1 METVFFCAML
11 AVIMLITGIFLIIF
25 GNKTKEDGKKDL
37 VKIIIGWILFA
48 VSILGLIVSF
58 LVYIY
63 LAGGITAA
71 YLFIFLSPLF
81 ILAGFIIMLA
91 FGISSLVEGFRRNK
105 DGKRDPSAMIRGWA
119 LLFLSIA
126 MVSVIITTLAILFN
140 DYSNS
145 RGDTPVAFM

>member
-48 VSILGLIVSF
+48 VSILTLIVSF

-91 FGISSLVEGFRRNK
+91 IGISSLVEGFRRNK
-105 DGKRDPSAMIRGWA
+105 EGKRDPSAMIRGWT

>member
-48 VSILGLIVSF
+48 VSILTLIVSF

-71 YLFIFLSPLF
+71 YLFIFISPLF
-81 ILAGFIIMLA
+81 ILAGFILMLA

-105 DGKRDPSAMIRGWA
+105 EGKRDPSAMIRGWA

>member
-48 VSILGLIVSF
+48 VSILTLIVSF

-91 FGISSLVEGFRRNK
+91 IGISSLVEGFRRNK
-105 DGKRDPSAMIRGWA
+105 EGKRDPSAMIRGWA

>member
-91 FGISSLVEGFRRNK
+91 IGISSLVEGFRRNK
-105 DGKRDPSAMIRGWA
+105 EGKRDPSAMIRGWT

>member
-48 VSILGLIVSF
+48 VSILALIVSF

-63 LAGGITAA
+63 LAGGISAA
-71 YLFIFLSPLF
+71 YLFIFISPLF
-81 ILAGFIIMLA
+81 ILAGFIFMLA
-91 FGISSLVEGFRRNK
+91 FGISSVIEGFRRNK
-105 DGKRDPSAMIRGWA
+105 EGKRDPGALIKGWT

-126 MVSVIITTLAILFN
+126 MVTVIITTLAILFN

>member
-48 VSILGLIVSF
+48 VSILTLIVSF

-71 YLFIFLSPLF
+71 YLFIFISPLF
-81 ILAGFIIMLA
+81 ILAGFILMLA

-105 DGKRDPSAMIRGWA
+105 EGKRDPSAMIRGWT

>member
-81 ILAGFIIMLA
+81 ILAGFIVMLA
-91 FGISSLVEGFRRNK
+91 LGISSLVEGFRRNK
-105 DGKRDPSAMIRGWA
+105 EGKRDPSAMIRGWT

>member
-91 FGISSLVEGFRRNK
+91 IGISSLVEGFRRNK
-105 DGKRDPSAMIRGWA
+105 EGKRDPSAMIRGWA